1 MGPIWGVAFSYMFI
15 LAYYLTGSYEV
26 LRIGAILCLCNLFN
40 LLPVNPLDGGR
51 ILKSIAFSIHRNIGL
66 LAILLMV
73 PLAIYLSIRYHV
85 YILYLVA
92 FVCFLDYLS
101 EKRKTYNDFEVEK
114 ILGTM
119 GCKVVIEKPI
129 KERMS
134 VLKIFGYS
142 FIVVLIILISASPSV
157 KWGDHPNFKSN
168 IEENIDK

>member
-1 MGPIWGVAFSYMFI
+1 MF
-15 LAYYLTGSYEV
+15 
-26 LRIGAILCLCNLFN
+26 
-40 LLPVNPLDGGR
+40 
-51 ILKSIAFSIHRNIGL
+51 
-66 LAILLMV
+66 LMV

-114 ILGTM
+114 ILGKDFDTM

-157 KWGDHPNFKSN
+157 KWADHPNFKSN